1 MEGIQDMSIISIIAN
16 AALGPVLD
24 VFKDLGGKWIN
35 KQISDEQ
42 FRTEVHKALLLAMTN
57 LWSEQG
63 KVIIAEINSDDRLTR
78 AWRPAVAVGFAFV
91 LFWYA
96 FFVPIA
102 VGWLGAPPLAVG
114 DKLLEWI
121 MTLLTISITG
131 YIGGR
136 SIGKVVDKFT
146 SRKA

>member
-1 MEGIQDMSIISIIAN
+1 MGILKVIAD

-24 VFKDLGGKWIN
+24 VFRDLGGKWIN

-42 FRTEVHKALLLAMTN
+42 FRTEVQKALLLALTK

-63 KVIIAEINSDDRLTR
+63 RVITAEITSESPLTR
-78 AWRPAVAVGFAFV
+78 LWRPAVAVSFAFV
-91 LFWYA
+91 LVWYA

-114 DKLLEWI
+114 DKLLEWL

-136 SIGKVVDKFT
+136 SVEKIVDKFF
-146 SRKA
+146 RKG

>member
-1 MEGIQDMSIISIIAN
+1 MSIVSIIAE

-24 VFKDLGGKWIN
+24 VFKELGGKWIN
-35 KQISDEQ
+35 KQVSDQQ
-42 FRTEVHKALLLAMTN
+42 FRTEVQRALLLALTE
-57 LWSEQG
+57 LWAEQG
-63 KVIIAEINSDDRLTR
+63 KVIAAEVNSESRLTR
-78 AWRPAVAVGFAFV
+78 AWRPAVAVSFAFV

-102 VGWLGAPPLAVG
+102 VAWLGAPPLAVG

-136 SIGKVVDKFT
+136 SFEKIVEKFV
-146 SRKA
+146 RKG

>member
-1 MEGIQDMSIISIIAN
+1 MSIVTMIAN

-35 KQISDEQ
+35 KQISEEQ
-42 FRTEVHKALLLAMTN
+42 FRTEVQKALLLAMTN

-63 KVIIAEINSDDRLTR
+63 KVIIAEIQSDDRVTR
-78 AWRPAVAVGFAFV
+78 LWRPMTAISFAFV
-91 LFWYA
+91 MIWYA

-102 VGWLGAPPLAVG
+102 VGWLGMPPLAVG

-121 MTLLTISITG
+121 MSLLTLCIGG

-136 SIGKVVDKFT
+136 TVEKVTDTIIKKG
-146 SRKA
+146 S

>member
-1 MEGIQDMSIISIIAN
+1 MSIVSVIAE
-16 AALGPVLD
+16 AALGPVLE
-24 VFKDLGGKWIN
+24 VFRDLGGKWIS
-35 KQISDEQ
+35 KQISDQQ
-42 FRTEVHKALLLAMTN
+42 FKAEVQKALLLALTN

-63 KVIIAEINSDDRLTR
+63 RVIVAEINSESLLTR
-78 AWRPAVAVGFAFV
+78 IWRPAVAVSFAFV

-136 SIGKVVDKFT
+136 SVEKVVDKFI
-146 SRKA
+146 RKG

>member
-1 MEGIQDMSIISIIAN
+1 MEGVQTMSITSIIAQ

-24 VFKDLGGKWIN
+24 VFRDLGGKWIN
-35 KQISDEQ
+35 KQISDQQ
-42 FRTEVHKALLLAMTN
+42 FKTEVQKALLLALTN

-63 KVIIAEINSDDRLTR
+63 RVIVAEINSENPLTR
-78 AWRPAVAVGFAFV
+78 MWRPAVAISFAFV

-102 VGWLGAPPLAVG
+102 VGWMGAPPLAVG

-136 SIGKVVDKFT
+136 SVEKIVDKFIT
-146 SRKA
+146 KG

>member
-1 MEGIQDMSIISIIAN
+1 MEGVQTMSIASIIAQ

-35 KQISDEQ
+35 KQISDQQ
-42 FRTEVHKALLLAMTN
+42 FKTEVQKALLLALTN

-63 KVIIAEINSDDRLTR
+63 RVIVAEINSESPLTR
-78 AWRPAVAVGFAFV
+78 MWRPAVAISFAFV

-136 SIGKVVDKFT
+136 SVEKVVDKFIT
-146 SRKA
+146 KG

>member
-1 MEGIQDMSIISIIAN
+1 MESIQIMSIVSIIAQ
-16 AALGPVLD
+16 AALGPVLN
-24 VFKDLGGKWIN
+24 VFRDLGGKWIN
-35 KQISDEQ
+35 KQISDQQ
-42 FRTEVHKALLLAMTN
+42 FKTEVQKALLLALTN

-63 KVIIAEINSDDRLTR
+63 KVIIAEINSESPLTR
-78 AWRPAVAVGFAFV
+78 IWRPAVAVSFAFV

-136 SIGKVVDKFT
+136 SVEKVVDKFI
-146 SRKA
+146 RKG

>member
-1 MEGIQDMSIISIIAN
+1 MSIASIIAN

-35 KQISDEQ
+35 KQISEEQ
-42 FRTEVHKALLLAMTN
+42 FKTEVQKALLLAMTN
-57 LWSEQG
+57 LWAQQAG
-63 KVIIAEINSDDRLTR
+63 VIKAEISSDDRLTR
-78 AWRPAVAVGFAFV
+78 SWRPAVACSFAFI
-91 LFWYA
+91 LIWYA

-102 VGWLGAPPLAVG
+102 VNWLGAPALTVG

-121 MTLLTISITG
+121 MTLLSISITG

-136 SIGKVVDKFT
+136 SVEKAVDKFT
-146 SRKA
+146 NRRK

>member
-1 MEGIQDMSIISIIAN
+1 MSIVSIIAE

-24 VFKDLGGKWIN
+24 VFRELGGKWIN
-35 KQISDEQ
+35 KQISDQQ
-42 FRTEVHKALLLAMTN
+42 FKTEVQKALLLALTN

-63 KVIIAEINSDDRLTR
+63 KVIVAEINSESPLTR
-78 AWRPAVAVGFAFV
+78 IWRPAVAVSFAFV

-136 SIGKVVDKFT
+136 SVEKVVDKFI
-146 SRKA
+146 RKG

>member
-1 MEGIQDMSIISIIAN
+1 MSIASIIAQ

-35 KQISDEQ
+35 KQISDQQ
-42 FRTEVHKALLLAMTN
+42 FKTEVQKALLLALTN

-63 KVIIAEINSDDRLTR
+63 RVIVAEINSESPLTR
-78 AWRPAVAVGFAFV
+78 MWRPAVAISFAFV

-136 SIGKVVDKFT
+136 SVEKVVDKFIT
-146 SRKA
+146 KG

>member
-1 MEGIQDMSIISIIAN
+1 MSIVSFIAE

-24 VFKDLGGKWIN
+24 VFRDLGSKWIN
-35 KQISDEQ
+35 KQISDQQ
-42 FRTEVHKALLLAMTN
+42 FKTEVQKALLLALTN

-63 KVIIAEINSDDRLTR
+63 KVIIAEINSESPLTR
-78 AWRPAVAVGFAFV
+78 IWRPAVAVSFAFV

-136 SIGKVVDKFT
+136 SIEKVVDKFI
-146 SRKA
+146 RKG

>member
-1 MEGIQDMSIISIIAN
+1 MEGIQTMSIVSIIAQ

-24 VFKDLGGKWIN
+24 VFRDLGGKWIN
-35 KQISDEQ
+35 KQISDHQ
-42 FRTEVHKALLLAMTN
+42 FKTEVQKALLLALTN
-57 LWSEQG
+57 LWSDQG
-63 KVIIAEINSDDRLTR
+63 KVIVAEINSESLLTR
-78 AWRPAVAVGFAFV
+78 IWRPAVAISFAFV

-102 VGWLGAPPLAVG
+102 VAWFGVPPLAVG

-136 SIGKVVDKFT
+136 SVEKVVDKFI
-146 SRKA
+146 RKG

>member
-1 MEGIQDMSIISIIAN
+1 MSIVSIIAQ

-24 VFKDLGGKWIN
+24 VFRDLGGKWIN
-35 KQISDEQ
+35 KQISDQQ
-42 FRTEVHKALLLAMTN
+42 FKTEVQKALLLALTN

-63 KVIIAEINSDDRLTR
+63 KVIIAEINSESPLTR
-78 AWRPAVAVGFAFV
+78 LWRPAVAVSFAFV

-136 SIGKVVDKFT
+136 SVEKVVDKFI
-146 SRKA
+146 RKG

>member
-1 MEGIQDMSIISIIAN
+1 MSIVSIIAE

-24 VFKDLGGKWIN
+24 VFRDLGGKWIN
-35 KQISDEQ
+35 KQISDQQ
-42 FRTEVHKALLLAMTN
+42 FRTEVQKALLLALTN
-57 LWSEQG
+57 LWSQQG
-63 KVIIAEINSDDRLTR
+63 KVIVAEINSESSLTR
-78 AWRPAVAVGFAFV
+78 AWRPAVAVSFAFV

-136 SIGKVVDKFT
+136 SVEKVVDKFI
-146 SRKA
+146 RKG

>member
-1 MEGIQDMSIISIIAN
+1 MSIVSIIAQ

-24 VFKDLGGKWIN
+24 VFRDLGGKWIN
-35 KQISDEQ
+35 KQISDQQ
-42 FRTEVHKALLLAMTN
+42 FKTEVQKALLLALTN

-63 KVIIAEINSDDRLTR
+63 KVIIAEINSESPLTR
-78 AWRPAVAVGFAFV
+78 LWRPAVAVSFAFV

-121 MTLLTISITG
+121 MTLLTISVTG

-136 SIGKVVDKFT
+136 SVEKVVDKFI
-146 SRKA
+146 RKG

>member
-1 MEGIQDMSIISIIAN
+1 MSIVSIIAE

-24 VFKDLGGKWIN
+24 VFRDLGGKWIN
-35 KQISDEQ
+35 KQISDQQ
-42 FRTEVHKALLLAMTN
+42 FRTEVQKALLLALTN
-57 LWSEQG
+57 LWSQQG
-63 KVIIAEINSDDRLTR
+63 KVITAEINSESPLTR
-78 AWRPAVAVGFAFV
+78 VWRPAVAVSFAFV

-136 SIGKVVDKFT
+136 SVEKVVDKFI
-146 SRKA
+146 RKG

>member
-1 MEGIQDMSIISIIAN
+1 MSIVSIMAN

-24 VFKDLGGKWIN
+24 VFRDLGGKWIN
-35 KQISDEQ
+35 KQISDQQ
-42 FRTEVHKALLLAMTN
+42 FKSEVQKALLLALTN
-57 LWSEQG
+57 LWSKRG
-63 KVIIAEINSDDRLTR
+63 KVIIAEINSESPLTR
-78 AWRPAVAVGFAFV
+78 MWRPAVAVSFAFV

-102 VGWLGAPPLAVG
+102 VGWFGAPPLAVG

-136 SIGKVVDKFT
+136 SVEKVVDKFI
-146 SRKA
+146 RKG

>member
-1 MEGIQDMSIISIIAN
+1 MEGIQKMSIVSFIAE

-24 VFKDLGGKWIN
+24 VFRDLGSKWIN
-35 KQISDEQ
+35 KQISDQQ
-42 FRTEVHKALLLAMTN
+42 FKTEVQKALLLALTN

-63 KVIIAEINSDDRLTR
+63 KVIIAEINSESPLTR
-78 AWRPAVAVGFAFV
+78 IWRPAVAVSFAFV

-136 SIGKVVDKFT
+136 SIEKVVDKFI
-146 SRKA
+146 RKG

>member
-1 MEGIQDMSIISIIAN
+1 MSIVSIIAQ

-24 VFKDLGGKWIN
+24 VFRDLGGKWIN
-35 KQISDEQ
+35 KQISDQQ
-42 FRTEVHKALLLAMTN
+42 FKTEVQKALLLALTN

-63 KVIIAEINSDDRLTR
+63 KVIIAEINSESPLTR
-78 AWRPAVAVGFAFV
+78 LWRPAVAVSFAFV

-136 SIGKVVDKFT
+136 SVDKAVDKFI
-146 SRKA
+146 RKG

>member
-1 MEGIQDMSIISIIAN
+1 MSIVSIIAE

-24 VFKDLGGKWIN
+24 VFRDLGGKWIN
-35 KQISDEQ
+35 KQISDQQ
-42 FRTEVHKALLLAMTN
+42 FKTEVQKALLLALTN

-63 KVIIAEINSDDRLTR
+63 KVIIAEINSESPLTR
-78 AWRPAVAVGFAFV
+78 IWRPAVAVSFAFV

-136 SIGKVVDKFT
+136 SVEKVVDKFI
-146 SRKA
+146 RKG

>member
-1 MEGIQDMSIISIIAN
+1 MSIVSIIAE

-24 VFKDLGGKWIN
+24 VFRDLGGKWIN
-35 KQISDEQ
+35 KQISDQQ
-42 FRTEVHKALLLAMTN
+42 FKSEVQKALLLALTN

-63 KVIIAEINSDDRLTR
+63 KVIIAEINSESPLTR
-78 AWRPAVAVGFAFV
+78 IWRPAVAVSFAFV

-102 VGWLGAPPLAVG
+102 VGWVGAPPLAVG

-136 SIGKVVDKFT
+136 SVEKVVDKFI
-146 SRKA
+146 RKG

>member
-1 MEGIQDMSIISIIAN
+1 MEGIQKMSIVSIIAE

-24 VFKDLGGKWIN
+24 VFRELGGKWIN
-35 KQISDEQ
+35 KQISDQQ
-42 FRTEVHKALLLAMTN
+42 FKTEVQKALLLALTN

-63 KVIIAEINSDDRLTR
+63 KVIVAEINSESPLTR
-78 AWRPAVAVGFAFV
+78 IWRPAVAVSFAFV

-136 SIGKVVDKFT
+136 SVEKVVDKFT
-146 SRKA
+146 RKG

>member
-1 MEGIQDMSIISIIAN
+1 MEGIQIMSIVSIIAQ

-24 VFKDLGGKWIN
+24 VFRDLGGKWIN
-35 KQISDEQ
+35 KQISDQQ
-42 FRTEVHKALLLAMTN
+42 FKTEVQKALLLALTN

-63 KVIIAEINSDDRLTR
+63 KVIIAEINSESPLTR
-78 AWRPAVAVGFAFV
+78 IWRPAVAVSFAFV

-136 SIGKVVDKFT
+136 SVEKVVDKFI
-146 SRKA
+146 RKG

>member
-1 MEGIQDMSIISIIAN
+1 MSIVSIIAQ

-24 VFKDLGGKWIN
+24 VFRDLGGKWIN
-35 KQISDEQ
+35 KQISDQQ
-42 FRTEVHKALLLAMTN
+42 FKTEVQKALLLALTN

-63 KVIIAEINSDDRLTR
+63 KVIIAEINSESPLTR
-78 AWRPAVAVGFAFV
+78 LWRPVVAVSFAFV

-136 SIGKVVDKFT
+136 SVEKVVDKFI
-146 SRKA
+146 RKG

>member
-1 MEGIQDMSIISIIAN
+1 MSIVSIIAE
-16 AALGPVLD
+16 AALGPVLN
-24 VFKDLGGKWIN
+24 VFRDLGGKWIN
-35 KQISDEQ
+35 KQISDQQ
-42 FRTEVHKALLLAMTN
+42 FRAEVQKALLLAMTN
-57 LWSEQG
+57 LWAEQG
-63 KVIIAEINSDDRLTR
+63 RVIVAEIGSESRLTR
-78 AWRPAVAVGFAFV
+78 MWRPAVAVSFAFV

-114 DKLLEWI
+114 DRLLEWI

-136 SIGKVVDKFT
+136 SIEKAIEKFIPKGK
-146 SRKA
+146 

>member
-1 MEGIQDMSIISIIAN
+1 MEDIQIMSIVSIIAQ

-24 VFKDLGGKWIN
+24 VFRDLGGKWIN
-35 KQISDEQ
+35 KQISDQQ
-42 FRTEVHKALLLAMTN
+42 FKTEVQKALLLALTN

-63 KVIIAEINSDDRLTR
+63 KVIIAEINSESPLTR
-78 AWRPAVAVGFAFV
+78 LWRPAVAVSFAFV

-136 SIGKVVDKFT
+136 SVEKVVDKFI
-146 SRKA
+146 RKG

>member
-1 MEGIQDMSIISIIAN
+1 MEGIQIMSIVSIIAQ

-24 VFKDLGGKWIN
+24 VFRDLGGKWIN
-35 KQISDEQ
+35 KQISDQQ
-42 FRTEVHKALLLAMTN
+42 FKTEVQKALLLALTN

-63 KVIIAEINSDDRLTR
+63 KVIIAEINSESPLTR
-78 AWRPAVAVGFAFV
+78 LWRPAVAVSFAFV

-136 SIGKVVDKFT
+136 SVEKVVDKFI
-146 SRKA
+146 RKG

>member
-1 MEGIQDMSIISIIAN
+1 MSIVSIIAQ

-24 VFKDLGGKWIN
+24 VFRDLGGKWIN
-35 KQISDEQ
+35 KQISDQQ
-42 FRTEVHKALLLAMTN
+42 FKTEVQKALLLALTN
-57 LWSEQG
+57 LWSEPG
-63 KVIIAEINSDDRLTR
+63 KVIIAEINSESPLTR
-78 AWRPAVAVGFAFV
+78 LWRPAVAVSFAFV

-136 SIGKVVDKFT
+136 SVEKVVDKFI
-146 SRKA
+146 RKG

>member
-1 MEGIQDMSIISIIAN
+1 MSIVSFIAE

-24 VFKDLGGKWIN
+24 VFRDLGGKWIN
-35 KQISDEQ
+35 KQISDQQ
-42 FRTEVHKALLLAMTN
+42 FKTEVQKALLLALTN

-63 KVIIAEINSDDRLTR
+63 KVIIAEINSESPLTR
-78 AWRPAVAVGFAFV
+78 IWRPAVAVSFAFV

-136 SIGKVVDKFT
+136 SIEKVVDKFI
-146 SRKA
+146 RKG

>member
-1 MEGIQDMSIISIIAN
+1 MEDIQIMSIVSIIAQ

-24 VFKDLGGKWIN
+24 VFRDLGGKWIN
-35 KQISDEQ
+35 KQISDQQ
-42 FRTEVHKALLLAMTN
+42 FKTEVQKVLLLALTN

-63 KVIIAEINSDDRLTR
+63 KVIIAEINSESPLTR
-78 AWRPAVAVGFAFV
+78 LWRPAVAVSFAFV

-136 SIGKVVDKFT
+136 SVEKVVDKFI
-146 SRKA
+146 RKG

>member
-1 MEGIQDMSIISIIAN
+1 MSIVSIIAE

-24 VFKDLGGKWIN
+24 VFRDLGGKWIN
-35 KQISDEQ
+35 KQISDQQ
-42 FRTEVHKALLLAMTN
+42 FKSEVQKALLLALTN
-57 LWSEQG
+57 LWSQQG
-63 KVIIAEINSDDRLTR
+63 KIIIAEINSESPLTR
-78 AWRPAVAVGFAFV
+78 IWRPAVAVSFAFV

-136 SIGKVVDKFT
+136 SVEKVVDKFI
-146 SRKA
+146 RKG

>member
-1 MEGIQDMSIISIIAN
+1 MIAN

-35 KQISDEQ
+35 KQISEEQ
-42 FRTEVHKALLLAMTN
+42 FRTEVQKALLLAMTN

-63 KVIIAEINSDDRLTR
+63 KVIIAEIQSDDRVTR
-78 AWRPAVAVGFAFV
+78 LWRPMTAISFAFV
-91 LFWYA
+91 MIWYA

-102 VGWLGAPPLAVG
+102 VGWLGMPPLAVG

-121 MTLLTISITG
+121 MSLLTLCIGG

-136 SIGKVVDKFT
+136 TVEKVTDTIIKKG
-146 SRKA
+146 S

>member
-1 MEGIQDMSIISIIAN
+1 MSIVSIIAQ

-24 VFKDLGGKWIN
+24 VFRDLGGKWIN
-35 KQISDEQ
+35 KQISDQ
-42 FRTEVHKALLLAMTN
+42 QLKTEVQKALLLALTN

-63 KVIIAEINSDDRLTR
+63 KVIIAEINSESPLTR
-78 AWRPAVAVGFAFV
+78 LWRPAVAVSFAFV

-136 SIGKVVDKFT
+136 SVEKVVDKFI
-146 SRKA
+146 RKG

>member
-1 MEGIQDMSIISIIAN
+1 MSIVSIIAE

-24 VFKDLGGKWIN
+24 VFRDLGGKWIN
-35 KQISDEQ
+35 KQISDQQ
-42 FRTEVHKALLLAMTN
+42 FKSEVQKALLLALTN
-57 LWSEQG
+57 LWSQQG
-63 KVIIAEINSDDRLTR
+63 KIIIAEINSESPLTR
-78 AWRPAVAVGFAFV
+78 IWRPAVAVSFAFV

-136 SIGKVVDKFT
+136 SVEKVVDRFI
-146 SRKA
+146 RKG

>member
-1 MEGIQDMSIISIIAN
+1 MEGIQIMSIVSIIAQ

-24 VFKDLGGKWIN
+24 VFRDLGGKWIN
-35 KQISDEQ
+35 KQISDQQ
-42 FRTEVHKALLLAMTN
+42 FKTEVQQALLLALTN

-63 KVIIAEINSDDRLTR
+63 KVIIAEINSESPLTR
-78 AWRPAVAVGFAFV
+78 LWRPAVAVSFAFV

-136 SIGKVVDKFT
+136 SVEKVVDKFI
-146 SRKA
+146 RKG

>member
-1 MEGIQDMSIISIIAN
+1 MEGIQTMSIVSIIAE

-24 VFKDLGGKWIN
+24 VFRDLGGKWIN
-35 KQISDEQ
+35 KQISDQQ
-42 FRTEVHKALLLAMTN
+42 FKTEVQKALLLALTN
-57 LWSEQG
+57 LWSQQS
-63 KVIIAEINSDDRLTR
+63 KVIIAEINSESPLTR
-78 AWRPAVAVGFAFV
+78 IWRPAVAVSFAFV

-131 YIGGR
+131 YISGR
-136 SIGKVVDKFT
+136 SVEKVVDKFI
-146 SRKA
+146 RKG

>member
-1 MEGIQDMSIISIIAN
+1 MEGIQTMSIVSIIAE

-24 VFKDLGGKWIN
+24 VFRDLGGKWIN
-35 KQISDEQ
+35 KQISDQQ
-42 FRTEVHKALLLAMTN
+42 FKAEVQKALLLALTN

-63 KVIIAEINSDDRLTR
+63 KVIIAEISSESSLTR
-78 AWRPAVAVGFAFV
+78 MWRPAVAVSFAFV

-136 SIGKVVDKFT
+136 SVEKVVDKFI
-146 SRKA
+146 RKG

>member
-1 MEGIQDMSIISIIAN
+1 MSIVSIIAE

-24 VFKDLGGKWIN
+24 VFRDLGGKWIN
-35 KQISDEQ
+35 KQISDRQ
-42 FRTEVHKALLLAMTN
+42 FRTEVQKALLLALTN

-63 KVIIAEINSDDRLTR
+63 KVIVAEINSESPLTR
-78 AWRPAVAVGFAFV
+78 LWRPVVAVSFAFV

-136 SIGKVVDKFT
+136 SVEKVVDKFI
-146 SRKA
+146 RKG